1 MRAIRRAA
9 ESFKRQRKDRESDIN
24 DMKDYSA
31 KGVYEQRINSI
42 GFVTT
47 ETYQDAMGS
56 LKIAQDAIAK
66 NKDIPDS
73 QNAYMAEN
81 LMHAPQID
89 KLPSAIQNKSISF
102 I

>member
-1 MRAIRRAA
+1 
-9 ESFKRQRKDRESDIN
+9 
-24 DMKDYSA
+24 MKDYSA

-56 LKIAQDAIAK
+56 LKIAQNAIAK